1 MTFKTN
7 LKMTIGQKRC
17 GLRNREMEPMI
28 VETTRKRIAEIIDGL
43 EQQRGDKNT
52 TPASGEKQRLI
63 SLAQTKLEEACM
75 FAVKAMYAE

>member
-1 MTFKTN
+1 
-7 LKMTIGQKRC
+7 MTIGQKRC
-17 GLRNREMEPMI
+17 GLGDTKNVELMI

-52 TPASGEKQRLI
+52 FPVNGEKQRLI

-75 FAVKAMYAE
+75 FAVKALYAE

>member
-1 MTFKTN
+1 
-7 LKMTIGQKRC
+7 MTIGQKRC
-17 GLRNREMEPMI
+17 GLRNREIEPMI

-43 EQQRGDKNT
+43 EQQRDDKNT

>member
-28 VETTRKRIAEIIDGL
+28 VETARKRIAEIIDGL
-43 EQQRGDKNT
+43 EQQRGDRNT
-52 TPASGEKQRLI
+52 SPASGEKQRLI

-75 FAVKAMYAE
+75 FAVKAMYTE

>member
-1 MTFKTN
+1 
-7 LKMTIGQKRC
+7 MTIGQKRC
-17 GLRNREMEPMI
+17 GLGDTKNVESMI

-52 TPASGEKQRLI
+52 SPVSGEKQRLI

-75 FAVKAMYAE
+75 FAVKALYAE

>member
-1 MTFKTN
+1 
-7 LKMTIGQKRC
+7 MTIGQKRC

-52 TPASGEKQRLI
+52 APASGEKQRLI

-75 FAVKAMYAE
+75 FSVKALYAE

>member
-28 VETTRKRIAEIIDGL
+28 VETARKRIAEIIDGL

-52 TPASGEKQRLI
+52 APASGEKQRLI
-63 SLAQTKLEEACM
+63 SLAQTKLEETCM

>member
-1 MTFKTN
+1 MTFKTS

-28 VETTRKRIAEIIDGL
+28 VETARKRIAEIIDGL

-52 TPASGEKQRLI
+52 APASGEKQRLI

>member
-7 LKMTIGQKRC
+7 LKMTIGQKIC

-52 TPASGEKQRLI
+52 APASGEKQRLI

>member
-1 MTFKTN
+1 
-7 LKMTIGQKRC
+7 MTIGQRRC

-52 TPASGEKQRLI
+52 APASEEKQRLLSI
-63 SLAQTKLEEACM
+63 AQDKLEEACM
-75 FAVKAMYAE
+75 FAVKALYTK

>member
-1 MTFKTN
+1 
-7 LKMTIGQKRC
+7 MTIGQKRC

-52 TPASGEKQRLI
+52 TPASAEKQRLI

-75 FAVKAMYAE
+75 FSVKALYAE

>member
-28 VETTRKRIAEIIDGL
+28 VETARKRIAEIIDGL

-52 TPASGEKQRLI
+52 APASGEKQRLI

-75 FAVKAMYAE
+75 FAVKALYTE